1 MNVPQAQSSL
11 TLCFVVV
18 ELELV
23 VVVLWLVVVVVV
35 VVVNCFAFV
44 IYCSQK
50 WNLVRIYTTNPKD
63 RTLPWRSQ
71 N

>member
-1 MNVPQAQSSL
+1 VNVPQSSFL
-11 TLCFVVV
+11 LCFVVV

-23 VVVLWLVVVVVV
+23 VVVVWLVVVVA

-50 WNLVRIYTTNPKD
+50 WNVVRIYTTNPKD
-63 RTLPWRSQ
+63 GTLPWRSQ